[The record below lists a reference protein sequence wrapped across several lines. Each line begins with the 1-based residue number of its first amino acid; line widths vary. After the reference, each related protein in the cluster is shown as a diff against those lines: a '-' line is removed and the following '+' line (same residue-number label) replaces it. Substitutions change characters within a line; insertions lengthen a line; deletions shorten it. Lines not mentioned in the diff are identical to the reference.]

1 SGIGLLLIIPMAAA
15 GLQPQPRRA
24 LFLAALGTLAVL
36 LEQSLQ
42 SLVWQGDGGGYLR
55 AGLLALGFF
64 TVSTLSHILAKGALS
79 SARLAGEKAAEA
91 QSLARI
97 NDRVIQELQEGVLVI
112 DAQGRILQHN
122 GRAEALLGCT
132 LHNRSHVGTCADNLA
147 RLWQQWQASGSNPD
161 LPFTIA
167 EGPRRLRAR
176 FSALDPGR
184 DAGAMILLQD
194 LTELEREAQNMK
206 LASLGRLTA
215 NLAHEIR
222 NPLAAI
228 HQAASLLEEEPAT
241 PTMSRLTR
249 IIIDNARRLDRL
261 VEDVLSVNR
270 RDRAQKETVELADF
284 LHDFVEQFAQTEQ
297 MPTGVIALTV
307 APGLRIVF
315 DRLHLTQILWNLMRN
330 AWRYCTRAQGSIR
343 LHAVA
348 AENAVWI
355 EVFNDGAPIPPELRK
370 HLFEPFYT
378 TEVRGTGLGLYIA
391 RELAEANGGALSYV
405 DQNEGTLFRL
415 SCAPAPAVAVAGAA
429 PPQMQT
435 VPS

>member
-1 SGIGLLLIIPMAAA
+1 M
-15 GLQPQPRRA
+15 
-24 LFLAALGTLAVL
+24 
-36 LEQSLQ
+36 
-42 SLVWQGDGGGYLR
+42 
-55 AGLLALGFF
+55 
-64 TVSTLSHILAKGALS
+64 
-79 SARLAGEKAAEA
+79 
-91 QSLARI
+91 
-97 NDRVIQELQEGVLVI
+97 
-112 DAQGRILQHN
+112 
-122 GRAEALLGCT
+122 
-132 LHNRSHVGTCADNLA
+132 
-147 RLWQQWQASGSNPD
+147 
-161 LPFTIA
+161 
-167 EGPRRLRAR
+167 
-176 FSALDPGR
+176 
-184 DAGAMILLQD
+184 
-194 LTELEREAQNMK
+194 
-206 LASLGRLTA
+206 
-215 NLAHEIR
+215 
-222 NPLAAI
+222 
-228 HQAASLLEEEPAT
+228 
-241 PTMSRLTR
+241 
-249 IIIDNARRLDRL
+249 
-261 VEDVLSVNR
+261 
-270 RDRAQKETVELADF
+270 
-284 LHDFVEQFAQTEQ
+284 
-297 MPTGVIALTV
+297 IALTV